1 MNPIGK
7 VTRIDGNKVH
17 VTFKRTSACGSCHA
31 CFTLSPTE
39 AEVEL
44 DNDLDAAVG
53 NYVEIMM
60 HPSNIVKA
68 SLIMYG
74 VPLTGLIVGVCIGAF
89 FNVYVSFGLGV
100 ALSLLSFGLI
110 RLLEPK
116 FSKIDN
122 FKPRML
128 RIVSEQEIASR
139 KDED

>member
-44 DNDLDAAVG
+44 DNDLDAEVG

-100 ALSLLSFGLI
+100 ALSLLSD
-110 RLLEPK
+110 
-116 FSKIDN
+116 KI
-122 FKPRML
+122 
-128 RIVSEQEIASR
+128 IGAEIQQDRQLQASHAPHSQR
-139 KDED
+139 TGDCFTQG